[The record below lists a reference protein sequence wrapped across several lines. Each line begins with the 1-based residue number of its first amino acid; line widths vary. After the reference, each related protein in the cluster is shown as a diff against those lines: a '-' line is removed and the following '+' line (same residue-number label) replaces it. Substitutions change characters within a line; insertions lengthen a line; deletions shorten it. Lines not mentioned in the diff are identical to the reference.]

1 MNIFLITNHSF
12 MLYKFRKELIQQLL
26 VNHHVTL
33 VMPAR
38 EYTDDFRQMGC
49 AIMDVMLTEEES
61 IP

>member
-26 VNHHVTL
+26 TAHHVTL

-38 EYTDDFRQMGC
+38 EYTRGFSADGM
-49 AIMDVMLTEEES
+49 
-61 IP
+61 